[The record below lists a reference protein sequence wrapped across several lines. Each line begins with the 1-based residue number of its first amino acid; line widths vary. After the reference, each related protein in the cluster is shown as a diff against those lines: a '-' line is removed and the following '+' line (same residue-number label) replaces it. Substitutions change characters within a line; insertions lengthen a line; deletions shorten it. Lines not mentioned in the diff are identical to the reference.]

1 MELRPTE
8 KKPMKNRSLIVFLA
22 ACVLACP
29 LQAQQNSSHAW
40 QAGML
45 TDVEPNDEGA
55 VTMPVSGMTVVVP
68 IRKWTYTV
76 ETNEMVY
83 VFGRRSLKPLN
94 VIVNRKLKFALESN
108 MKATVLDD
116 QGKEFHV
123 SVIRKIAKTPHG

>member
-1 MELRPTE
+1 
-8 KKPMKNRSLIVFLA
+8 MKNRSLIVFLA

-29 LQAQQNSSHAW
+29 LQAQQKSHAW

-45 TDVEPNDEGA
+45 TNVQTNDEGT

-68 IRKWTYTV
+68 ICKWAYTI

-94 VIVNRKLKFALESN
+94 VIVTKN
-108 MKATVLDD
+108 
-116 QGKEFHV
+116 
-123 SVIRKIAKTPHG
+123 